1 MKHSDIRNTLL
12 SRTISVIA
20 DQGFD
25 GATTR
30 AITGTTG
37 INDAYIYR
45 CFKGKEDLMAEA
57 FATVDEDICRVLNNH
72 TDSKTVDLRAAFADL
87 WRYFLNNPE
96 KTRMY
101 SRYWYSPYYQWNSA
115 ERHRET
121 YAPLMEKIQS
131 LLTDGANAELLMQVV
146 LCGMITLALCV
157 FDGSVPDNSKTAEE
171 VGRLAYHAMCSY
183 LRATEEE
190 NVL

>member
-57 FATVDEDICRVLNNH
+57 FATVDEDICRVLKNH

-96 KTRMY
+96 KTRM
-101 SRYWYSPYYQWNSA
+101 SHA
-115 ERHRET
+115 
-121 YAPLMEKIQS
+121 IGI
-131 LLTDGANAELLMQVV
+131 LLIINGIPRSDT
-146 LCGMITLALCV
+146 
-157 FDGSVPDNSKTAEE
+157 
-171 VGRLAYHAMCSY
+171 GRP
-183 LRATEEE
+183 TPP
-190 NVL
+190 